1 MQWTLPV
8 KTSENEGM
16 TEASVLLRPV
26 DRYQELSI
34 NRTMAHCDTIDY
46 AALTFV
52 ITAEQRSTP
61 AIKQSNGFSTANG
74 LAG

>member
-34 NRTMAHCDTIDY
+34 NRTMAHCDTIHY

-52 ITAEQRSTP
+52 ITAE
-61 AIKQSNGFSTANG
+61 
-74 LAG
+74 